1 MSQPPTTD
9 GHGPTGSGG
18 GDFQARMNRLIEISI
33 ALSAE
38 RKLDVLLERILTST
52 REITGADAGTLYRLQ
67 DGRLHFEV
75 IQNATLG
82 IATGGT
88 TGEKTSLE
96 PVKLDKANVCAYA
109 AILGR
114 TVAIADVYES
124 REFDFSGPRH
134 YDRVTGYRSR
144 SMLVVPMKNHAG
156 VVTGVLQLLNAT
168 EPGTGAVV
176 PFRPEDTAIVEAL
189 ASQAAVAIDN
199 VTLIQETKDLFEA
212 VIRVMAAAVD
222 AKSHYTGNHIQRVAI
237 LNSMLAQAVHD
248 TAEGPLAEI
257 RFSEPEMEAIR
268 IAGWLHDIGKITT
281 PVCIMD
287 KATKLETLM
296 DRLELVELRFRLIRE
311 LLRRQTGAPTEPA
324 GGPAEHTGLAARLA
338 ELDGALAAVRSAN
351 VPAENADPALL
362 ARVQEISRR
371 TYLDDGVE
379 RPYLTPDETEN
390 LSIRRGTLTEDQRRI
405 MQTHVEWTNR
415 LLSHIPFK
423 GHLADVPVFAG
434 QHHERLNG
442 RGYPDGAGRD
452 RIPIQSR
459 ILAIADFYEA
469 LSAKDR
475 PYRRPMSKEE
485 IIAIMR
491 ESAARE
497 EIDGDVLEVM
507 IRSDLIDAFEA
518 LFEDLRQEG
527 LSAYTTPPR

>member
-9 GHGPTGSGG
+9 GHVPTGSGG

-75 IQNATLG
+75 TQNATLG

-88 TGEKTSLE
+88 TGNKARLE

-124 REFDFSGPRH
+124 REFDFSGPRQ

-176 PFRPEDTAIVEAL
+176 PFRSEDTAIVEAL

-248 TAEGPLAEI
+248 TAEGPLAAV

-281 PVCIMD
+281 PVWIMD

-311 LLRRQTGAPTEPA
+311 LLRPQAGTPPKPA
-324 GGPAEHTGLAARLA
+324 EDAGPATRLA
-338 ELDGALAAVRSAN
+338 ELDEALDAVRRAN

-379 RPYLTPDETEN
+379 HPYLTPDETEN
-390 LSIRRGTLTEDQRRI
+390 LTIRRGTLTEAQRRI

-485 IIAIMR
+485 IIVIMR